1 MLIEPPQDQHCGGF
15 VYDPALPGGL
25 NASLPKQA
33 LGLLACEGLVDLV
46 DRQFRLPAQGADKA
60 QDIAGLRGFLA
71 ARTQR
76 DANDYGIGLSLACR
90 IKDGTDIGGQPGAV
104 DDAGGQR
111 GGYVVDAGGHADAAI
126 ANVKGEKPHEK

>member
-15 VYDPALPGGL
+15 VYGPALPGGL
-25 NASLPKQA
+25 NASLPKQT
-33 LGLLACEGLVDLV
+33 LGLLAGECLVDLV
-46 DRQFRLPAQGADKA
+46 DRKHRLPPQGTDEATNELSLGRLLTPRSDGNS
-60 QDIAGLRGFLA
+60 D
-71 ARTQR
+71 
-76 DANDYGIGLSLACR
+76 DYGIGLSLACR